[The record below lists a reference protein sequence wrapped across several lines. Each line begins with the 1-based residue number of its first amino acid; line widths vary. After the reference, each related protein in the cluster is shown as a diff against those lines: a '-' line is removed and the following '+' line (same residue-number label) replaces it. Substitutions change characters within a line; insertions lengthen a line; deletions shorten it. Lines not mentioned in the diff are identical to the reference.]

1 MVTLVEKIYFI
12 TKYFRFQPI
21 DPDTLIY
28 SNDEDEGQS
37 NPNPI
42 ERVLQLETPNKTG
55 SLAKN
60 QTFKNRRF
68 KQVTRKVSLSRRS
81 KNDLGNDVLGGKDL
95 DSISPLIKRLL
106 VDTYEHNQK
115 KQEKLNRSQISRRRK
130 SNIFGS
136 DQVVEADT
144 RRIAR
149 SINKWQSNRIPHK
162 VQAPINASSRKK
174 PPIARGTLCNQKSQ
188 SLERIVDAKSMQ
200 TDKNLMKYKVLYIE
214 RSKRY
219 SQF

>member
-1 MVTLVEKIYFI
+1 M
-12 TKYFRFQPI
+12 
-21 DPDTLIY
+21 IY
-28 SNDEDEGQS
+28 SNDEDEDQS
-37 NPNPI
+37 NLNPI
-42 ERVLQLETPNKTG
+42 ERVEHLETPNKSG
-55 SLAKN
+55 SPAEN

-115 KQEKLNRSQISRRRK
+115 KQEKLNRSQNSRRRK

-136 DQVVEADT
+136 DHVIEVDA

-149 SINKWQSNRIPHK
+149 SINKWQSHRISQKLQPSR
-162 VQAPINASSRKK
+162 NASTRNK
-174 PPIARGTLCNQKSQ
+174 PPIARGELCNQKSQ
-188 SLERIVDAKSMQ
+188 SLGRIVDAESIQ
-200 TDKNLMKYKVLYIE
+200 TDKNLRKYKVLYIE
-214 RSKRY
+214 
-219 SQF
+219 